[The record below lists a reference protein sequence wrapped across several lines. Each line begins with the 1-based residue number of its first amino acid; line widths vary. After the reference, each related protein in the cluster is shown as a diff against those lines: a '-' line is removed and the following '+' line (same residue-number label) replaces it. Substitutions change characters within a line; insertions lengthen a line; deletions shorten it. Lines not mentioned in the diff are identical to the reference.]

1 MPNGQGFLMQERSR
15 TMSYTKLLIVLL
27 CVATWAGC
35 VEDKSKMAKTTF
47 GDDLAFLK
55 KQSDVVLLSDSS
67 GDGQVAVVPKW
78 QGRVMTSSAEGAGGL
93 SFGWINRELIASG
106 EIQQHINVYGGE
118 DRFWMGPEGGQF
130 SIFFKK
136 GVPFDLENWFTPAP
150 IDTEPFELVS
160 KTASRAIF
168 KKDMQLVNYS
178 GTVFDL
184 RVDREVRVLDRYEAE
199 NWLGVSPGKSV
210 KMVAFESI
218 NKITNTGRKP
228 WEKKTGLLSIWI
240 LGMLNPSPAT
250 TVVVPFNAGPEDQ
263 LGPIVNDAYFG
274 KVPADRLVI
283 KEGVLFFSG
292 DGQYRSKIGL
302 SPQRAKSVLGSFDAV
317 NSVLTIAQY
326 NKPEGVTD
334 YVNSMWELQEQ
345 PYAGDVVNSYNDGPP
360 EPGAE
365 PLGPFYEL
373 ETSSPG
379 AQLKP
384 GETISHTHRTY
395 HLKGSEADLNA
406 VAKATLGVTIAQIKS
421 ALAR

>member
-1 MPNGQGFLMQERSR
+1 
-15 TMSYTKLLIVLL
+15 MSHMKLLIVLL
-27 CVATWAGC
+27 CVAMWAGC
-35 VEDKSKMAKTTF
+35 VEDKSKMAKKTF
-47 GDDLAFLK
+47 DDDLAFLK
-55 KQSDVVLLSDSS
+55 KHTDVVLLSDSS

-78 QGRVMTSSAEGAGGL
+78 QGRVMTSTAEAAGGL

-118 DRFWMGPEGGQF
+118 DRFWIGPEGGQF
-130 SIFFKK
+130 SVFFKK

-160 KTASRAIF
+160 KTANRATF

-184 RVDREVRVLDRYEAE
+184 RVDREIRVLERSEAE
-199 NWLGVSPGKSV
+199 NQLGVSPGKAV
-210 KMVAFESI
+210 KMVAFESS
-218 NKITNTGRKP
+218 NKMTNTGEKA
-228 WEKKTGLLSIWI
+228 WEKETGLLSIWI

-326 NKPEGVTD
+326 NKPEGVTG
-334 YVNSMWELQEQ
+334 YVNSMWELQKQ

-360 EPGAE
+360 EPGAK

-384 GETISHTHRTY
+384 GQTISHTHRTY
-395 HLKGSEADLNA
+395 HLQGPEADLSA
-406 VAKATLGVTIAQIKS
+406 VAKATLGVTIAEIKS
-421 ALAR
+421 ALAK

>member
-1 MPNGQGFLMQERSR
+1 
-15 TMSYTKLLIVLL
+15 MSYTKLLIVLL
-27 CVATWAGC
+27 CVAMWAGC

-55 KQSDVVLLSDSS
+55 KHTDVVVLSDSS
-67 GDGQVAVVPKW
+67 GDGQVVVVPKW
-78 QGRVMTSSAEGAGGL
+78 QGRAMTSSAEAARGV
-93 SFGWINRELIASG
+93 SFGWINRELIAAG
-106 EIQQHINVYGGE
+106 EIQEHINVYGGE

-136 GVPFDLENWFTPAP
+136 GVPFDLDNWFTPAP

-184 RVDREVRVLDRYEAE
+184 RVDREVRIIERNEAE
-199 NWLGVSPGKSV
+199 NLLGVSPGEAV
-210 KMVAFESI
+210 KLVAFESI
-218 NKITNTGRKP
+218 NKMTNTGQKA
-228 WEKKTGLLSIWI
+228 WEKETGLLSIWI
-240 LGMLNPSPAT
+240 LGMFNPSPAT
-250 TVVVPFNAGPEDQ
+250 TVVVPFNTGPAEE

-317 NSVLTIAQY
+317 NKVLTIAQY
-326 NKPEGVTD
+326 NKPQGVTD
-334 YVNSMWELQEQ
+334 YVNSMWELQKH
-345 PYAGDVVNSYNDGPP
+345 PYAGDVINSYNDGPP
-360 EPGAE
+360 EPGAK

-395 HLKGSEADLNA
+395 HLQGSEVNLSS
-406 VAKATLGVTIAQIKS
+406 VAKAALGVTIAEIKS
-421 ALAR
+421 ALAK